1 MKQEQQKKEIDQVEP
16 VPETEVYSSD
26 IEMYIEMFCDECK
39 PPIQDMNKESQS
51 RWNACLM
58 YIYKHMFSNNQLR
71 SKDIINIPNIPK
83 SNYNLYNY
91 DKLED
96 ILYIYYYL
104 CNKYDKECSAMG
116 FSLLTGVDSQTLLN
130 WRDSAGKLSARG
142 FGISQKLQQY
152 REESL
157 SNKLTSGKGNPVGV
171 LAILNRW
178 YSWNMPGV
186 SREHVTRPTLTAAD
200 IREKL
205 SQTGEQFAIDQPEK
219 DG

>member
-1 MKQEQQKKEIDQVEP
+1 MEQEQKAEVEQI
-16 VPETEVYSSD
+16 PETEVYSNE

-39 PPIQDMNKESQS
+39 PPIQDMNKESQG

-71 SKDIINIPNIPK
+71 SKDIISNMPNAPK
-83 SNYNLYNY
+83 SNYYLYDY
-91 DKLED
+91 DKLKD

-116 FSLLTGVDSQTLLN
+116 FSLLTGVDHQTLLN
-130 WRDSAGKLSARG
+130 WRDSAGKLSAEG
-142 FGISQKLQQY
+142 FDISQKLSQY

-205 SQTGEQFAIDQPEK
+205 SQTGTQFVIDQPGK

>member
-1 MKQEQQKKEIDQVEP
+1 
-16 VPETEVYSSD
+16 
-26 IEMYIEMFCDECK
+26 
-39 PPIQDMNKESQS
+39 
-51 RWNACLM
+51 
-58 YIYKHMFSNNQLR
+58 
-71 SKDIINIPNIPK
+71 
-83 SNYNLYNY
+83 
-91 DKLED
+91 
-96 ILYIYYYL
+96 
-104 CNKYDKECSAMG
+104 MG
-116 FSLLTGVDSQTLLN
+116 FSLLTGVENQTLLN

-142 FGISQKLQQY
+142 FDISQKLSQY

-178 YSWNMPGV
+178 YSWNLPGV

>member
-1 MKQEQQKKEIDQVEP
+1 MRQKKDEKEADQINDQL
-16 VPETEVYSSD
+16 TYSSD
-26 IEMYIEMFCDECK
+26 IEMYIDMFCEECN
-39 PPIQDMNKESQS
+39 PPIQDMTKESQG
-51 RWNACLM
+51 RWNAALM
-58 YIYKHMFSNNQLR
+58 YAYKHMFSNNQLR

-178 YSWNMPGV
+178 YSWNLPGV